1 LVPTNP
7 LHIVNNVTSTEIDQP
22 LSFGILVDS
31 NHSGVDPAT
40 SDREQG
46 GIYIDVDSST
56 TGGDTSNE
64 HRVYGVYTDIR
75 ASGDPDVMM
84 GGYFYNEFNGNEG
97 QLTATYGVQAFVAAD
112 SSTTGSLI
120 SNMVGGHFTAQPQ
133 DTGRISTATGVYG
146 VANTATTRVT
156 DVSTMIGGDFEIS
169 IDNSAYPITIS
180 NIYGVRSVIDIN
192 QPFTGS
198 LSALFY
204 GDYQGTL
211 YPSSVYG
218 VYIIDTVDNYFA
230 GKIGIGDATPTN
242 ELDVQGSV
250 RIGSGYNSIAAPAN
264 GLIVEG
270 NVGIGTT
277 NPLSKLHVKETSEH
291 LFQT

>member
-1 LVPTNP
+1 
-7 LHIVNNVTSTEIDQP
+7 
-22 LSFGILVDS
+22 
-31 NHSGVDPAT
+31 
-40 SDREQG
+40 
-46 GIYIDVDSST
+46 
-56 TGGDTSNE
+56 
-64 HRVYGVYTDIR
+64 
-75 ASGDPDVMM
+75 MM

-277 NPLSKLHVKETSEH
+277 NPLSKLHVNGDIRASLSNVGQANVVAYNTSTG
-291 LFQT
+291 LFTYLATSSISSLPGGSDGQVQYNNGGVFGGASDYFMMIQQVT